1 MVAYRA
7 GPAARGRCLR
17 PSIGPMPSAPRATIV
32 DPMTVVLAIA
42 VLLLVG
48 VVLYLLLGRQ
58 EEPVAEPDLGP
69 AIQEA
74 TQNVASQMMS
84 NLLRANEEAR
94 KVDVAN
100 AAAALDRRQGEIDK
114 SQLEIR
120 QLADRI
126 AKGQEKI
133 EHEVRRRGEVDLQT
147 RTLLEQVG
155 QTVGNLNSETAGLKK
170 ALRQPQTRGQWGE
183 MQLRRCIEIA
193 GMTEHV
199 DFELQETLRTE
210 EGQLRPDARFML
222 PEGRSFVADSK
233 VSFEAFLDAQEAE
246 DESTRQI
253 HLARLARQAREHVR
267 SLSTK
272 DYQGQFKAGE
282 VPDLVICF
290 MPNEPAMHAALAA
303 DPELFEYA
311 LERNVL
317 LVGPT
322 SLIGLLRTMELG
334 WRQERM
340 VAEAAEIAEAAKT
353 LHGRFSRFLGEFERV
368 GKGLT
373 TAAGAYDK
381 AVGSMEARLL
391 PSLRKVEGMGVA
403 PGKEIEPPEPTQITV
418 RQISAPELREASAP
432 ETGPAGERD
441 AA

>member
-1 MVAYRA
+1 
-7 GPAARGRCLR
+7 
-17 PSIGPMPSAPRATIV
+17 
-32 DPMTVVLAIA
+32 MTVVLAIA
-42 VLLLVG
+42 VLALVAALLYVT
-48 VVLYLLLGRQ
+48 LGRR
-58 EEPVAEPDLGP
+58 EEPMPEPDLGP

-74 TQNVASQMMS
+74 TAQVASQMMS
-84 NLLRANEEAR
+84 NLLQANEEAR

-100 AAAALDRRQGEIDK
+100 AQAALDKRQSEIDRRQ
-114 SQLEIR
+114 LEMK

-126 AKGQEKI
+126 AQGQEKI
-133 EHEVRRRGEVDLQT
+133 EAEVRKRGEVDLQT

-210 EGQLRPDARFML
+210 DGQLRPDARFML

-233 VSFEAFLDAQEAE
+233 VSFDAFLDAQEAE

-272 DYQGQFKAGE
+272 DYQGQFKPGE
-282 VPDLVICF
+282 MPDLVICF

-340 VAEAAEIAEAAKT
+340 VAEAAEIAEAAGT
-353 LHGRFSRFLGEFERV
+353 LHSRFARFLGEFERV

-391 PSLRKVEGMGVA
+391 PQLRKVEGMGVA
-403 PGKEIEPPEPTQITV
+403 PGKEIQPPEPTQITV
-418 RQISAPELREASAP
+418 RQVSAPELRDA
-432 ETGPAGERD
+432 ERD
-441 AA
+441 TADIDRAA